1 MYRVRNS
8 RKEIVAKREK
18 QKKRMKDLRG
28 SRIEKLV
35 CTNKKGD
42 MKKREI

>member
-1 MYRVRNS
+1 MYRGRNS
-8 RKEIVAKREK
+8 RKEIAAKREK

-28 SRIEKLV
+28 SRTKKLV
-35 CTNKKGD
+35 CTNKEED